1 MARPH
6 SSFAESSATILVR
19 YLADRNLVLDLGTA
33 ARILDAADLHST
45 TDMKQRAR
53 NLKAALAT
61 AHVELKHTHVLE
73 LVAKLEGYAS
83 WMRARVASTQHT
95 DRVYF
100 LQTVVEGV
108 TQGHTV
114 SESISDA
121 VSTLLR
127 QAIDLIPTRAEPA
140 FCELKRNSQAIV
152 LDVSQ
157 ASAPW
162 FSLNIVAM
170 NKWQAHKNGQAI
182 VTPFDEAEQ
191 RQALLRIRDNIEQA
205 RPGALVLRGC
215 VSERL
220 GPCHYAVWELT
231 NLQGSLQ
238 RIISDERELFLMF
251 DAIACT
257 SVGQAHGALR
267 FIGANDSL
275 DATRVWVD
283 SAGSGSRTDPYTQQ
297 EAQQDLQRFLRWRRA
312 LPGSVTSAFQ
322 SIVQGGG
329 NKEWVVKVDYEK
341 LEAQLQQR
349 EMYVAELARAIGVSY
364 RDIFRLRDYEMADA
378 ELVLN
383 MASAL
388 DLTPTDLLKET
399 TGTLGFEID
408 NGEMLL
414 RMAAGAQSYGSLVGE
429 SVAPALA
436 ADVRVQLQN
445 CIDWLEIAAMD
456 AVTDGPIERRSGA
469 ELVQSLDGIL
479 NDLRQAGLFLIAG
492 RDIRF
497 VNPYQDAE
505 GKQKFIPLNALVL
518 SVDHR
523 DATTRALWQPL
534 GSGGRPTATHS

>member
-1 MARPH
+1 MAHPH
-6 SSFAESSATILVR
+6 SSSAESSATILVR

-53 NLKAALAT
+53 SLKTALAS
-61 AHVELKHTHVLE
+61 AHIELKHTHVLE

-83 WMRARVASTQHT
+83 WMRAKVASTQHT

-100 LQTVVEGV
+100 LQTIVEGV
-108 TQGHTV
+108 TQGHELL
-114 SESISDA
+114 ESISDA
-121 VSTLLR
+121 ISTLLR
-127 QAIDLIPTRAEPA
+127 KAIDLIPTRSEPA
-140 FCELKRNSQAIV
+140 FCELKRNSQSIV

-157 ASAPW
+157 ANAPW
-162 FSLNIVAM
+162 FSLNLVAM
-170 NKWQAHKNGQAI
+170 NKWQAHKNGKPVIAS
-182 VTPFDEAEQ
+182 FDEAEQ
-191 RQALLRIRDNIEQA
+191 RQALIRIRDNIEQA
-205 RPGALVLRGC
+205 RPGALVLRGS

-257 SVGQAHGALR
+257 SVEQAHGALR
-267 FIGANDSL
+267 FVGANDGL
-275 DATRVWVD
+275 DAMRVWVD
-283 SAGSGSRTDPYTQQ
+283 SAGSGSRTDPYTRQ
-297 EAQQDLQRFLRWRRA
+297 EAEQDLQRFLRWRRA

-322 SIVQGGG
+322 AIAQGGG
-329 NKEWVVKVDYEK
+329 SKEWVVKVDYKK

-349 EMYVAELARAIGVSY
+349 EMSVAELARTIGVSY
-364 RDIFRLRDYEMADA
+364 RDIFRLRDYEVADA

-388 DLTPTDLLKET
+388 NVTPPDLLKET
-399 TGTLGFEID
+399 EGTLGFEID

-414 RMAAGAQSYGSLVGE
+414 RMAIGAQTYGSLVGA
-429 SVAPALA
+429 SVSPALA

-456 AVTDGPIERRSGA
+456 AVTDGPIERRSEA
-469 ELVQSLDGIL
+469 ELAQSLDGIL
-479 NDLRQAGLFLIAG
+479 NDLRQAGLFLIVG

-497 VNPYQDAE
+497 VNPYRDAD

-523 DATTRALWQPL
+523 DATTRALWQPV
-534 GSGGRPTATHS
+534 GSGGKPAAAHS

>member
-1 MARPH
+1 MAHPH
-6 SSFAESSATILVR
+6 SSSAESSATILVR

-45 TDMKQRAR
+45 TDMKRRAR
-53 NLKAALAT
+53 SLKTALAS
-61 AHVELKHTHVLE
+61 AHIELKHTHVLE

-83 WMRARVASTQHT
+83 WMRAKVASTQHT

-127 QAIDLIPTRAEPA
+127 QTIDLIPTRAEPA
-140 FCELKRNSQAIV
+140 FCELKRNSQTIV

-157 ASAPW
+157 ANAPW
-162 FSLNIVAM
+162 FSLSIVAM
-170 NKWQAHKNGQAI
+170 NKWQAHKNGQA
-182 VTPFDEAEQ
+182 VVAPFDEAEQ
-191 RQALLRIRDNIEQA
+191 RQALLRIRDNIGQA
-205 RPGALVLRGC
+205 RPGALVLRGS

-231 NLQGSLQ
+231 SLKGSLQ

-251 DAIACT
+251 DAIACA
-257 SVGQAHGALR
+257 SVEQTHGALR

-322 SIVQGGG
+322 AIAQGRGS
-329 NKEWVVKVDYEK
+329 KEWVVKVDYEK

-349 EMYVAELARAIGVSY
+349 ELSAAELARAIGVPY

-388 DLTPTDLLKET
+388 DVTPPDLLKET
-399 TGTLGFEID
+399 EGTLGFEID

-414 RMAAGAQSYGSLVGE
+414 RMATGAQTYGSLVGA
-429 SVAPALA
+429 SVSPALA
-436 ADVRVQLQN
+436 ADVRVQLHN
-445 CIDWLEIAAMD
+445 CIDWLEVAAMD
-456 AVTDGPIERRSGA
+456 AVTDGPIERRSEA
-469 ELVQSLDGIL
+469 ELAQSLDGIL

-523 DATTRALWQPL
+523 DATTRALWQPV
-534 GSGGRPTATHS
+534 GSSGKSAAAHS